1 MEGGS
6 EGSTCRVSSA
16 VRSPRTIAR
25 ASGGDRIIGDMLAAL
40 LAAALATPPAD
51 LAAVGIVASRD
62 SSHSVVLLRS
72 GGRTRVVG
80 IGENA
85 FGGRVAAI
93 ARDSVTLEF
102 EGRRLDLR
110 LSGDSAPAAVARAA
124 PAASDPGAHVL
135 ARRDVERRIGEE
147 APRILAE
154 TTLMPAIDAGRVA
167 GFTLTRVPENSLLT
181 EAGLRAGDV
190 LTQINDTPIDSM
202 ATLIGL
208 WPRLQNQ
215 STLTAIVLRN
225 GQPVSLTVS
234 LR

>member
-1 MEGGS
+1 
-6 EGSTCRVSSA
+6 
-16 VRSPRTIAR
+16 
-25 ASGGDRIIGDMLAAL
+25 MLAILL
-40 LAAALATPPAD
+40 LALAAPPTD

-62 SSHSVVLLRS
+62 PSHSVALLRA

-80 IGENA
+80 VGETA

-93 ARDSVTLEF
+93 AADMVTVEF
-102 EGRRLDLR
+102 DGRRLELR
-110 LSGDSAPAAVARAA
+110 LSGDAGAAVARAPS
-124 PAASDPGAHVL
+124 PAASPDPGARVL
-135 ARRDVERRIGEE
+135 ERRDVERRIGEE

-154 TTLMPAIDAGRVA
+154 TTLMPALDAGRVA
-167 GFTLTRVPENSLLT
+167 GFTLTRVPEGSLLT

-208 WPRLQNQ
+208 WPRLQHE

>member
-1 MEGGS
+1 
-6 EGSTCRVSSA
+6 
-16 VRSPRTIAR
+16 
-25 ASGGDRIIGDMLAAL
+25 MLAAL
-40 LAAALATPPAD
+40 LAAALAAPPAD
-51 LAAVGIVASRD
+51 LAAVGIVTSRD
-62 SSHSVVLLRS
+62 PSHSVVLLRS

-93 ARDSVTLEF
+93 APDSVTVEF
-102 EGRRLDLR
+102 EGRRVDLR
-110 LSGDSAPAAVARAA
+110 LSGDSSGPSVARAA
-124 PAASDPGAHVL
+124 APVATDPGAHVL

-154 TTLMPAIDAGRVA
+154 TTLMPAVDAGRVA

-208 WPRLQNQ
+208 WPRLQNE

>member
-1 MEGGS
+1 MF
-6 EGSTCRVSSA
+6 A
-16 VRSPRTIAR
+16 V
-25 ASGGDRIIGDMLAAL
+25 L
-40 LAAALATPPAD
+40 LAAALSGPPAD

-62 SSHSVVLLRS
+62 PARSVVLLRS
-72 GGRTRVVG
+72 GGRTRVTSV
-80 IGENA
+80 GENA
-85 FGGRVAAI
+85 FGGRVTAI
-93 ARDSVTLEF
+93 RADSVAIEF
-102 EGRRLDLR
+102 EGRRVDLR
-110 LSGDSAPAAVARAA
+110 LSGDSVRAAA
-124 PAASDPGAHVL
+124 PAPVAPGGDAGAHVL

-154 TTLMPAIDAGRVA
+154 TTLMPAVDAGRVA

-190 LTQINDTPIDSM
+190 LTQVNDTPIDSM

-208 WPRLQNQ
+208 WPKLQNE
-215 STLTAIVLRN
+215 STLTAVVLRN

>member
-1 MEGGS
+1 MF
-6 EGSTCRVSSA
+6 
-16 VRSPRTIAR
+16 
-25 ASGGDRIIGDMLAAL
+25 AAL
-40 LAAALATPPAD
+40 LAAALAAPLAAPPAD
-51 LAAVGIVASRD
+51 LAAVGIVASKD
-62 SSHSVVLLRS
+62 PAHSVVLLRS

-85 FGGRVAAI
+85 FGGRVTAVAA
-93 ARDSVTLEF
+93 DFVTLEF
-102 EGRRLDLR
+102 EGRRVDVR
-110 LSGDSAPAAVARAA
+110 LSGDSARAA
-124 PAASDPGAHVL
+124 AAPPPSVGSDPGAHVL
-135 ARRDVERRIGEE
+135 TRRDVERRIGEE

-154 TTLMPAIDAGRVA
+154 TTLMPAVDAGRVA

-190 LTQINDTPIDSM
+190 LTQINDIPIDSM

-208 WPRLQNQ
+208 WPKLQGE
-215 STLTAIVLRN
+215 STLTAVVLRN

>member
-1 MEGGS
+1 M
-6 EGSTCRVSSA
+6 
-16 VRSPRTIAR
+16 
-25 ASGGDRIIGDMLAAL
+25 L
-40 LAAALATPPAD
+40 LAAALSSPPAD

-62 SSHSVVLLRS
+62 ASRSVVLLRS
-72 GGRTRVVG
+72 GGRTRVVSV
-80 IGENA
+80 GENA
-85 FGGRVAAI
+85 FGGRVTAI
-93 ARDSVTLEF
+93 RADAVAIEF
-102 EGRRLDLR
+102 EGRSVDLR
-110 LSGDSAPAAVARAA
+110 LSGDSVRAAA
-124 PAASDPGAHVL
+124 PAAAAGDPGAHVL

-154 TTLMPAIDAGRVA
+154 TTLMPAVDAGRVA

-190 LTQINDTPIDSM
+190 LTQVNDTPIDSM

-208 WPRLQNQ
+208 WPKLQNE
-215 STLTAIVLRN
+215 STLTAVVLRN